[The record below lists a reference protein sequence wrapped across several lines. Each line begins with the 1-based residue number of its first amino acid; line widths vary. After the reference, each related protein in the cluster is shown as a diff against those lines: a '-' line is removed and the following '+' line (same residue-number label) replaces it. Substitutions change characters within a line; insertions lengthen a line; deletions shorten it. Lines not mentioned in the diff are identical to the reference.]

1 MTKITLAEK
10 EIPTHY
16 YNIIADL
23 KEPPPPPIH
32 PATREP
38 IDPAMLEPLF
48 PKALIQQEIS
58 HEKFIEI
65 PDEVREIYKSY
76 RATPL
81 YRATRLEKL
90 LKTPAKIYYKY
101 EGASLTGSHKLNT
114 ALAQAYYNKQEG
126 IKTLTTETGA
136 GQWGMA
142 LSLACKFFSLNC
154 LVFYVRLHYRQKPYR
169 VSFMRMFDAQV
180 HESPSDLTKI
190 GRKFLQT
197 DKNHPGS
204 LGIAISEAMEKVQD
218 ATTKYALGSVLNHV
232 LMHQT
237 IIGQEAK
244 LQLAKA
250 GDYPDVI
257 FACFGGGSNLAG
269 LSLPFIGDV
278 ITQGKKIKVVA
289 IEPETCAS
297 LTQGEYKYDF
307 GDTGQ
312 TTPLLKMH
320 SLGAGFIPPNIQSGG
335 LRYHGSAPLIS
346 HLVNLGYI
354 EARTAGQTEIMEAAK
369 LFTQTE
375 GLLPAPESAH
385 AIKGAIDE
393 AKRCAQTG
401 ENKTIL
407 MNISGHG
414 FLDLGGYQEFLDG
427 TLKVK

>member
-1 MTKITLAEK
+1 
-10 EIPTHY
+10 
-16 YNIIADL
+16 
-23 KEPPPPPIH
+23 
-32 PATREP
+32 
-38 IDPAMLEPLF
+38 MLEPLF

-65 PDEVREIYKSY
+65 PDEVRKIYKSY

-190 GRKFLQT
+190 GRKFLQV

>member
-190 GRKFLQT
+190 GRKFLQV

>member
-190 GRKFLQT
+190 GRKFLQV

-204 LGIAISEAMEKVQD
+204 LGIAISEAMEKV
-218 ATTKYALGSVLNHV
+218 
-232 LMHQT
+232 
-237 IIGQEAK
+237 
-244 LQLAKA
+244 
-250 GDYPDVI
+250 
-257 FACFGGGSNLAG
+257 
-269 LSLPFIGDV
+269 
-278 ITQGKKIKVVA
+278 
-289 IEPETCAS
+289 
-297 LTQGEYKYDF
+297 
-307 GDTGQ
+307 
-312 TTPLLKMH
+312 
-320 SLGAGFIPPNIQSGG
+320 
-335 LRYHGSAPLIS
+335 
-346 HLVNLGYI
+346 
-354 EARTAGQTEIMEAAK
+354 
-369 LFTQTE
+369 
-375 GLLPAPESAH
+375 
-385 AIKGAIDE
+385 
-393 AKRCAQTG
+393 
-401 ENKTIL
+401 
-407 MNISGHG
+407 
-414 FLDLGGYQEFLDG
+414 
-427 TLKVK
+427 

>member
-10 EIPTHY
+10 ETPPHY

-23 KEPPPPPIH
+23 KDPPPPPIH

-190 GRKFLQT
+190 GRKFLQV

-218 ATTKYALGSVLNHV
+218 ATTKYALGSVLTPV

>member
-1 MTKITLAEK
+1 
-10 EIPTHY
+10 
-16 YNIIADL
+16 
-23 KEPPPPPIH
+23 
-32 PATREP
+32 
-38 IDPAMLEPLF
+38 
-48 PKALIQQEIS
+48 
-58 HEKFIEI
+58 
-65 PDEVREIYKSY
+65 
-76 RATPL
+76 
-81 YRATRLEKL
+81 
-90 LKTPAKIYYKY
+90 
-101 EGASLTGSHKLNT
+101 
-114 ALAQAYYNKQEG
+114 
-126 IKTLTTETGA
+126 
-136 GQWGMA
+136 
-142 LSLACKFFSLNC
+142 
-154 LVFYVRLHYRQKPYR
+154 
-169 VSFMRMFDAQV
+169 
-180 HESPSDLTKI
+180 
-190 GRKFLQT
+190 
-197 DKNHPGS
+197 
-204 LGIAISEAMEKVQD
+204 
-218 ATTKYALGSVLNHV
+218 
-232 LMHQT
+232 MHQT

-427 TLKVK
+427 TLEVK

>member
-1 MTKITLAEK
+1 
-10 EIPTHY
+10 
-16 YNIIADL
+16 
-23 KEPPPPPIH
+23 
-32 PATREP
+32 ATREP

-190 GRKFLQT
+190 GRKFLQV

>member
-1 MTKITLAEK
+1 
-10 EIPTHY
+10 
-16 YNIIADL
+16 
-23 KEPPPPPIH
+23 
-32 PATREP
+32 
-38 IDPAMLEPLF
+38 MLEPLF

>member
-1 MTKITLAEK
+1 M
-10 EIPTHY
+10 
-16 YNIIADL
+16 
-23 KEPPPPPIH
+23 
-32 PATREP
+32 
-38 IDPAMLEPLF
+38 
-48 PKALIQQEIS
+48 
-58 HEKFIEI
+58 
-65 PDEVREIYKSY
+65 
-76 RATPL
+76 
-81 YRATRLEKL
+81 
-90 LKTPAKIYYKY
+90 
-101 EGASLTGSHKLNT
+101 
-114 ALAQAYYNKQEG
+114 
-126 IKTLTTETGA
+126 
-136 GQWGMA
+136 
-142 LSLACKFFSLNC
+142 
-154 LVFYVRLHYRQKPYR
+154 
-169 VSFMRMFDAQV
+169 
-180 HESPSDLTKI
+180 
-190 GRKFLQT
+190 
-197 DKNHPGS
+197 
-204 LGIAISEAMEKVQD
+204 
-218 ATTKYALGSVLNHV
+218 
-232 LMHQT
+232 
-237 IIGQEAK
+237 
-244 LQLAKA
+244 QLAKA

-427 TLKVK
+427 TLEVK

>member
-1 MTKITLAEK
+1 
-10 EIPTHY
+10 
-16 YNIIADL
+16 
-23 KEPPPPPIH
+23 
-32 PATREP
+32 
-38 IDPAMLEPLF
+38 
-48 PKALIQQEIS
+48 
-58 HEKFIEI
+58 
-65 PDEVREIYKSY
+65 
-76 RATPL
+76 
-81 YRATRLEKL
+81 
-90 LKTPAKIYYKY
+90 
-101 EGASLTGSHKLNT
+101 
-114 ALAQAYYNKQEG
+114 
-126 IKTLTTETGA
+126 
-136 GQWGMA
+136 
-142 LSLACKFFSLNC
+142 
-154 LVFYVRLHYRQKPYR
+154 
-169 VSFMRMFDAQV
+169 
-180 HESPSDLTKI
+180 
-190 GRKFLQT
+190 
-197 DKNHPGS
+197 
-204 LGIAISEAMEKVQD
+204 
-218 ATTKYALGSVLNHV
+218 
-232 LMHQT
+232 MHQT

-427 TLKVK
+427 TLKVQ